1 MEEKKMTLAEYGKK
15 LQEGEGITPIKE
27 ESEVFGEE
35 TKSTETV
42 SINTPASENLD
53 EVEVFDPKDASKF
66 IPSMQRVANLSERG
80 GIIPAMNEEE
90 IADMNKKLEG
100 AENLYMKYTEKDAIA
115 SIEALRRHGYTD
127 AEIDELPYLKLLSI
141 GKAIIEDEKA
151 GTVGDMK
158 DKVDE
163 NGNIDVSHLN
173 EEVTNSGLKKVDETV
188 RVDSAVAG
196 VQSNNPKPTVID
208 KDGKDLTKEEE
219 DELVDKSLNEML
231 DANKKVYIKYADKP
245 LNSYRRAKESKA
257 KKLLSR
263 QKRGNK
269 VEVFL
274 PNSNLM
280 LEVFEI
286 HQPMIINEVM
296 TLTQMSQDI
305 MAKKRV
311 VEAILER
318 STPMCSDGEEITV
331 DGMMNYISYDDLGYI
346 YLAAAY
352 ANTIGEVPYGVRCDK
367 CGTQGTIK
375 LDIPKLFTKAIQ
387 DIPDDVKASYDP
399 SDSFAK
405 CIEKSL
411 ANKIIEV
418 KDKDA
423 RVVVTLSNPS
433 LLSNCTLGQAIKTYI
448 CDAFASMIPEQF
460 KFQSVDT
467 KFDFLA
473 NLESN
478 EIMKTVSAC
487 VILSYIEKVDIYTF
501 EGTEDNWDNPEFLD
515 ASYDSD
521 EDGVDLMIETMLSLE
536 KSTMDIIEKTIEKE
550 YIRARIEID
559 TGAWSCP
566 NEKCKAINS
575 SRVEGLELLI
585 LSLSH
590 KMEESK

>member
-1 MEEKKMTLAEYGKK
+1 
-15 LQEGEGITPIKE
+15 
-27 ESEVFGEE
+27 
-35 TKSTETV
+35 
-42 SINTPASENLD
+42 
-53 EVEVFDPKDASKF
+53 
-66 IPSMQRVANLSERG
+66 
-80 GIIPAMNEEE
+80 
-90 IADMNKKLEG
+90 
-100 AENLYMKYTEKDAIA
+100 MKYTEKDAIA

>member
-1 MEEKKMTLAEYGKK
+1 MEEKMTLAEYGKK

-35 TKSTETV
+35 TKSENAV
-42 SINTPASENLD
+42 SVNTPASESLD
-53 EVEVFDPKDASKF
+53 DVEVFDPKDASKF

-163 NGNIDVSHLN
+163 NGNIDMSHLN
-173 EEVTNSGLKKVDETV
+173 EEVTNSGLKRVDETV

-196 VQSNNPKPTVID
+196 VQSNNPNPTVID

-219 DELVDKSLNEML
+219 DELVEKSLNDML

-318 STPMCSDGEEITV
+318 STPMCSDGDEITV

-352 ANTIGEVPYGVRCDK
+352 ANTIGEVPYGVRCEK

-387 DIPDDVKASYDP
+387 DIPDDVKAQYNP
-399 SDSFAK
+399 SDSFGK

-411 ANKIIEV
+411 ANKIVEV

-433 LLSNCTLGQAIKTYI
+433 LLANCTLGQAIKTYI
-448 CDAFASMIPEQF
+448 CESFASMIPEQF
-460 KFQSVDT
+460 KFQSIDT

-487 VILSYIEKVDIYTF
+487 VILSYIEKVDIFTF
-501 EGTEDNWDNPEFLD
+501 EGGEDNWDSPEFLD
-515 ASYDSD
+515 ESYDSD

-550 YIRARIEID
+550 YIRKRIELD

>member
-1 MEEKKMTLAEYGKK
+1 MEEKMTLAEYGKK

-42 SINTPASENLD
+42 SVNAPASESLD
-53 EVEVFDPKDASKF
+53 DVEVFDPKDASKF

-163 NGNIDVSHLN
+163 NGNIDMSHMN

-196 VQSNNPKPTVID
+196 VQSNNPNPTVID

-219 DELVDKSLNEML
+219 DELVEKSLNDML

-352 ANTIGEVPYGVRCDK
+352 ANTIGEVPYGVRCEK

-387 DIPDDVKASYDP
+387 DIPDDVKTSYNP
-399 SDSFAK
+399 SDSFGK

-448 CDAFASMIPEQF
+448 CEAFASMIPEQF
-460 KFQSVDT
+460 KFQSIDT

-487 VILSYIEKVDIYTF
+487 VILSYIEKVDIFTF
-501 EGTEDNWDNPEFLD
+501 EGGEDNWDNPEFLD

-550 YIRARIEID
+550 YIRKRIELD

>member
-1 MEEKKMTLAEYGKK
+1 MEEKTMTLAEYGKK

-27 ESEVFGEE
+27 EKEVFGEE
-35 TKSTETV
+35 PKSTETV
-42 SINTPASENLD
+42 SLNTPASESLD
-53 EVEVFDPKDASKF
+53 DVEVFDPKDASKF

-196 VQSNNPKPTVID
+196 VQSNNPNPTVID
-208 KDGKDLTKEEE
+208 KDEKDLTKEEE

-352 ANTIGEVPYGVRCDK
+352 ANTIGEVPYGVRCEK

-387 DIPDDVKASYDP
+387 DIPDDIKAQYNP
-399 SDSFAK
+399 SDSFGK

-411 ANKIIEV
+411 ANRIIEV

-448 CDAFASMIPEQF
+448 CEAFASMIPEQF
-460 KFQSVDT
+460 KFQSIDT

-487 VILSYIEKVDIYTF
+487 VILSYIEKVDIFTF
-501 EGTEDNWDNPEFLD
+501 EGGEDNWDNPEFLD

-550 YIRARIEID
+550 YIRKRIELD

-566 NEKCKAINS
+566 NEKCKAINT

>member
-27 ESEVFGEE
+27 ENEVFGE

-66 IPSMQRVANLSERG
+66 IPNMQRVANLSERG

-100 AENLYMKYTEKDAIA
+100 AETLYMKYTENDAREA
-115 SIEALRRHGYTD
+115 IEVLRRHGYTD
-127 AEIDELPYLKLLSI
+127 AEIDEIPYLKLLSL
-141 GKAIIEDEKA
+141 GKALLEDEKA

-163 NGNIDVSHLN
+163 NGNVDMSHMN
-173 EEVTNSGLKKVDETV
+173 EEVTGSGLKKVDETV
-188 RVDSAVAG
+188 RVDSAVAE
-196 VQSNNPKPTVID
+196 VQSNNPNPTVID
-208 KDGKDLTKEEE
+208 KDSKDLTKEEE
-219 DELVDKSLNEML
+219 DEIIDKSLNEML

-318 STPMCSDGEEITV
+318 STPMCSDGDEITV

-352 ANTIGEVPYGVRCDK
+352 ANTIGEVPYGVRCEK

-387 DIPDDVKASYDP
+387 DIPDDVKASYNP

-501 EGTEDNWDNPEFLD
+501 EGGEDNWDNPEFLD

-536 KSTMDIIEKTIEKE
+536 KSTMDIIEKTIERE
-550 YIRARIEID
+550 YIRSRIELD

>member
-27 ESEVFGEE
+27 ESEVFSEE

-66 IPSMQRVANLSERG
+66 IPNMQRVANLSERG

-100 AENLYMKYTEKDAIA
+100 AETLYMKYTENDAREA
-115 SIEALRRHGYTD
+115 IEVLRRHGYTD
-127 AEIDELPYLKLLSI
+127 AEIDEIPYLKLLSL
-141 GKAIIEDEKA
+141 GKALLEDEKA

-163 NGNIDVSHLN
+163 NGNVDMSHMN
-173 EEVTNSGLKKVDETV
+173 EEVTGSGLKKVDETV

-196 VQSNNPKPTVID
+196 VQSNNPKPTAID

-219 DELVDKSLNEML
+219 DEIIDKSLNEML

-387 DIPDDVKASYDP
+387 DIPDDVKASYNP
-399 SDSFAK
+399 SDDFAK

-501 EGTEDNWDNPEFLD
+501 EGGEDNWDNPEFLD

-550 YIRARIEID
+550 YIRARIELD

>member
-27 ESEVFGEE
+27 ESEVFSEE

-173 EEVTNSGLKKVDETV
+173 EEVTNGGLKKVDETV

-196 VQSNNPKPTVID
+196 VQSNNPNPTVID

-387 DIPDDVKASYDP
+387 DIPDDVKASYNP
-399 SDSFAK
+399 SDDFAK

-501 EGTEDNWDNPEFLD
+501 EGGEDNWDNPEFLD

-550 YIRARIEID
+550 YIRARIELD

>member
-27 ESEVFGEE
+27 ESEVFSEE

-311 VEAILER
+311 AEAILER

-387 DIPDDVKASYDP
+387 DIPDDVKASYNP
-399 SDSFAK
+399 SDDFAK

-460 KFQSVDT
+460 KFQSIDT

-501 EGTEDNWDNPEFLD
+501 EGTEDNWDSPEFLD

-550 YIRARIEID
+550 YIRKRIELD

-566 NEKCKAINS
+566 NEKCKAINT

>member
-1 MEEKKMTLAEYGKK
+1 MEEKTMTLAEYGKK

-27 ESEVFGEE
+27 EREIFGEE
-35 TKSTETV
+35 NRSTET
-42 SINTPASENLD
+42 TPTAPANENVD
-53 EVEVFDPKDASKF
+53 DIEVFDPKDASKF
-66 IPSMQRVANLSERG
+66 IPNMQRVANQAERG

-100 AENLYMKYTEKDAIA
+100 AETLYMKYTENDAREA
-115 SIEALRRHGYTD
+115 IEALRRHGYTD

-141 GKAIIEDEKA
+141 GKALIADEKA

-163 NGNIDVSHLN
+163 NGNIDMSHMN
-173 EEVTNSGLKKVDETV
+173 EEVANSGLKKVDETV

-196 VQSNNPKPTVID
+196 VQSNNSNPTIID
-208 KDGKDLTKEEE
+208 KDGKDLSKEEE
-219 DELVDKSLNEML
+219 DELVEKSLNDML

-352 ANTIGEVPYGVRCDK
+352 ANTIGEVPYGVRCER

-387 DIPDDVKASYDP
+387 DIPDDVKASYNP

-448 CDAFASMIPEQF
+448 CEAFASMIPEQF
-460 KFQSVDT
+460 KFQSIDT

-487 VILSYIEKVDIYTF
+487 VILSYIEKVDIFTF
-501 EGTEDNWDNPEFLD
+501 EGGEDNWDSPEFLD
-515 ASYDSD
+515 ESYDSD

-550 YIRARIEID
+550 YIRKRIELD

-566 NEKCKAINS
+566 NEKCKAVNT

>member
-15 LQEGEGITPIKE
+15 LQEGEGIIPIKE

-151 GTVGDMK
+151 DTVGDMK

-196 VQSNNPKPTVID
+196 VQSNNPNPTVID

-460 KFQSVDT
+460 KFQSIDT

-501 EGTEDNWDNPEFLD
+501 EGGEDNWDNPEFLD

-550 YIRARIEID
+550 YIRARIELD

>member
-42 SINTPASENLD
+42 SINTSASENLD
-53 EVEVFDPKDASKF
+53 EIEVFDPKDASKF
-66 IPSMQRVANLSERG
+66 IPNMQRVANLSERG

-100 AENLYMKYTEKDAIA
+100 AETLYMKYTENDAREA
-115 SIEALRRHGYTD
+115 IEVLRRHGYTD
-127 AEIDELPYLKLLSI
+127 AEIDEIPYLKLLSL
-141 GKAIIEDEKA
+141 GKALLEDEKA

-163 NGNIDVSHLN
+163 NGNVDMSHMN
-173 EEVTNSGLKKVDETV
+173 EEVTGSGLKKVDETV
-188 RVDSAVAG
+188 RIDSAVAG
-196 VQSNNPKPTVID
+196 VQSNNPNPTVID

-219 DELVDKSLNEML
+219 DEIIDKSLNEML

-318 STPMCSDGEEITV
+318 STPMCSDGDEITV

-352 ANTIGEVPYGVRCDK
+352 ANTIGEVPYGVRCEK

-375 LDIPKLFTKAIQ
+375 LDIPKLFAKAIQ

-399 SDSFAK
+399 SDNFAK

-460 KFQSVDT
+460 KFQSIDT

-501 EGTEDNWDNPEFLD
+501 EGGEDNWDNPEFLD

-550 YIRARIEID
+550 YIRARIELD

>member
-42 SINTPASENLD
+42 SLNTPASENLD

-387 DIPDDVKASYDP
+387 DIPDDVKASYNP
-399 SDSFAK
+399 SDDFAK

-460 KFQSVDT
+460 KFQSIDT

-501 EGTEDNWDNPEFLD
+501 EGTEDNWDSPEFLD

-550 YIRARIEID
+550 YIRARIELD

>member
-27 ESEVFGEE
+27 EREVFGEE
-35 TKSTETV
+35 PKSTETV
-42 SINTPASENLD
+42 SINTPASESLD
-53 EVEVFDPKDASKF
+53 DVEVFDPKDASKF

-163 NGNIDVSHLN
+163 NGNIDMSHLN
-173 EEVTNSGLKKVDETV
+173 EEVANSGLKKIDETV

-196 VQSNNPKPTVID
+196 VQSNNSNPTVID
-208 KDGKDLTKEEE
+208 KDDKDLTKEEE
-219 DELVDKSLNEML
+219 DALVDKSLNEML

-387 DIPDDVKASYDP
+387 DIPDDVKASYNH

-448 CDAFASMIPEQF
+448 CEAFASMIPEQF
-460 KFQSVDT
+460 KFQSIDT

-487 VILSYIEKVDIYTF
+487 VILSYIEKVDIFTF
-501 EGTEDNWDNPEFLD
+501 EGGEDNWDSPEFLD

-550 YIRARIEID
+550 YIRSRIELD

>member
-1 MEEKKMTLAEYGKK
+1 MEEKTMTLAEYGKK

-35 TKSTETV
+35 NRSSET
-42 SINTPASENLD
+42 TPTTPVNESVD
-53 EVEVFDPKDASKF
+53 DIEVFDPKDASKF
-66 IPSMQRVANLSERG
+66 IPNMQRVANQAERG

-115 SIEALRRHGYTD
+115 AIEALRRHGYTD

-196 VQSNNPKPTVID
+196 VQSNNPNPTVID
-208 KDGKDLTKEEE
+208 KDEKDLTKEEE
-219 DELVDKSLNEML
+219 DELVEKSLNDML

-387 DIPDDVKASYDP
+387 DIPDDVKASYNP
-399 SDSFAK
+399 SDSFGK

-448 CDAFASMIPEQF
+448 CEAFASMIPEQF
-460 KFQSVDT
+460 KFQSIDT

-487 VILSYIEKVDIYTF
+487 VILSYIEKVDIFTF
-501 EGTEDNWDNPEFLD
+501 EGGEDNWDNPEFLD

-550 YIRARIEID
+550 YIRKRIELD

-566 NEKCKAINS
+566 NEKCKAINT

>member
-1 MEEKKMTLAEYGKK
+1 MEEKMTLAEYGKK
-15 LQEGEGITPIKE
+15 LQEGEGINPIKE
-27 ESEVFGEE
+27 EREVFGEE
-35 TKSTETV
+35 NKVTETV
-42 SINTPASENLD
+42 ANTTPVNESVD
-53 EVEVFDPKDASKF
+53 DIEVFDPKDASKF
-66 IPSMQRVANLSERG
+66 IPNMQRVANQAERG

-100 AENLYMKYTEKDAIA
+100 AEALYMKYTENDARQA
-115 SIEALRRHGYTD
+115 IEALRRHGYTD

-163 NGNIDVSHLN
+163 NGNIDMSHMN
-173 EEVTNSGLKKVDETV
+173 EEVANSGLKKVDETV

-196 VQSNNPKPTVID
+196 VQSNNPNPTIID

-219 DELVDKSLNEML
+219 DEIIDKSLNEML

-318 STPMCSDGEEITV
+318 SNPMCSDGDEITV

-352 ANTIGEVPYGVRCDK
+352 ANTIGEVPYGVRCEK

-387 DIPDDVKASYDP
+387 DIPDDVKAQYSP
-399 SDSFAK
+399 SDSFGK

-411 ANKIIEV
+411 ANKIVEV

-448 CDAFASMIPEQF
+448 CEAFASMIPEQF
-460 KFQSVDT
+460 KFQSIDT

-487 VILSYIEKVDIYTF
+487 VILSYIEKVDIFTF
-501 EGTEDNWDNPEFLD
+501 EGNEDNWDNPEFLD

-550 YIRARIEID
+550 YIRKRIELD

-566 NEKCKAINS
+566 NEKCKAINT

>member
-1 MEEKKMTLAEYGKK
+1 MEEKTMTLAEYGKK

-42 SINTPASENLD
+42 SVNTPASESLD
-53 EVEVFDPKDASKF
+53 DVEVFDPKDASKF

-196 VQSNNPKPTVID
+196 VQSNNPNPTVID

-219 DELVDKSLNEML
+219 DELVEKSLNDML

-352 ANTIGEVPYGVRCDK
+352 ANTIGEVPYGVRCEK

-387 DIPDDVKASYDP
+387 DIPDDVKASYNP
-399 SDSFAK
+399 SDSFGK

-448 CDAFASMIPEQF
+448 CEAFASMIPEQF

-487 VILSYIEKVDIYTF
+487 VILSYIEKVDIFTF
-501 EGTEDNWDNPEFLD
+501 EGGEDNWDNPEFLD

-550 YIRARIEID
+550 YIRKRIELD

-566 NEKCKAINS
+566 NDKCKSINS

>member
-66 IPSMQRVANLSERG
+66 IPNMQRVANLSERG

-318 STPMCSDGEEITV
+318 STPTCSDGEEITV

-460 KFQSVDT
+460 KFQSIDT

-501 EGTEDNWDNPEFLD
+501 EGGEDNWDNPEFLD

-550 YIRARIEID
+550 YIRARIELD

>member
-53 EVEVFDPKDASKF
+53 DVEVFDPKDASKF

-501 EGTEDNWDNPEFLD
+501 EGGEDNWDNPEFLD

-550 YIRARIEID
+550 YIRARIELD